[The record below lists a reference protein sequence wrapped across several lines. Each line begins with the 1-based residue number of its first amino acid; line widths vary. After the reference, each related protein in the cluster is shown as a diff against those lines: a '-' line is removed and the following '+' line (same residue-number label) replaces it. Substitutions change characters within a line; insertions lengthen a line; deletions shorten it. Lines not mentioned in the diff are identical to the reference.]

1 MTNVIHLADYI
12 SFFWHNKLIDLF
24 LQNGKRFYYLPN
36 KLTTFDMILNKQVGV
51 FLNLVHNRFKQYIT
65 AFFQEEGYNL
75 TPEQFLV
82 MDTLWDEGKMS
93 QQQIANNI
101 LKDKNSVVK
110 LIDGLEKK
118 NLVKRVANSADR
130 RQNLIELTPYAKEIQ
145 KHVTEIAM
153 NAVDL
158 IIKDIPQNEM
168 YIFIKVLAKMA
179 ENMNEDVNL
188 LQLAQK
194 IPSSQNK
201 QQQNK

>member
-1 MTNVIHLADYI
+1 
-12 SFFWHNKLIDLF
+12 
-24 LQNGKRFYYLPN
+24 
-36 KLTTFDMILNKQVGV
+36 MILNKQVGV

-65 AFFQEEGYNL
+65 AFFQEDGYNL

-93 QQQIANNI
+93 QQQIANTI

-145 KHVTEIAM
+145 QGVTDIAM

-158 IIKDIPQNEM
+158 IIKDIPKNEM

-188 LQLAQK
+188 LQLAQAL
-194 IPSSQNK
+194 PQSSK
-201 QQQNK
+201 KDQQNERANEMNLQERN